1 MQIHSE
7 NSFEVRESEI
17 TNAGNG
23 LFAKVDI
30 MYGETVGYYSG
41 EVITEDD
48 LEDGVC
54 EGSAYLLW
62 VTNDHIIVGEGPK
75 SNYTRYINH
84 GEEPNT
90 RLITSNRWKTARFE
104 AIREIKSGEEIL
116 FNYGDFEW

>member
-7 NSFEVRESEI
+7 NSFEVRESKI
-17 TNAGNG
+17 TNAGKG

-30 MYGETVGYYSG
+30 MSGETLGYYSG

-48 LEDGVC
+48 LDDGIC

-104 AIREIKSGEEIL
+104 ALREIKSGEEIL
-116 FNYGDFEW
+116 FCGTPK